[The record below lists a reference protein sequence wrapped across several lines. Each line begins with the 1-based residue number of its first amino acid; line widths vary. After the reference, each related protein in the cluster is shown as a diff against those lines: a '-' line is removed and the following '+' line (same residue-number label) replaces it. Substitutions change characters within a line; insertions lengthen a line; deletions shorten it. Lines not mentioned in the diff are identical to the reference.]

1 MSEQDVLRVA
11 LYSSD
16 RTVRAAV
23 RRAIG
28 TRVAK
33 DLPELVFEEFATPK
47 ALIRAMDKESFDL
60 GIFDGESVPLGGM
73 GLSMQVSDEI
83 PFAPPI
89 VVLVARQA
97 DAWLAAWSRAAAI
110 SPFPVD
116 PIDLP
121 KIVETVIRADL
132 DGSKMPLSSSIPEV
146 IGASSRH
153 EGRASDLPEEI
164 VEN

>member
-1 MSEQDVLRVA
+1 MSEQDVLKVA
-11 LYSSD
+11 LYSSN

-23 RRAIG
+23 RRALG
-28 TRVAK
+28 SRVAK
-33 DLPELVFEEFATPK
+33 DLPEFSFEEFATPK
-47 ALIRAMDKESFDL
+47 ALMRAMDASAFDL

-73 GLSMQVSDEI
+73 GLSMQISDEI
-83 PFAPPI
+83 PYAPPI

-121 KIVETVIRADL
+121 KVVEQVIRADRS
-132 DGSKMPLSSSIPEV
+132 GGEMPLSSSAPEA
-146 IGASSRH
+146 IGGSSRH
-153 EGRASDLPEEI
+153 EEKASDLPEGI
-164 VEN
+164 DQN

>member
-1 MSEQDVLRVA
+1 MSEQDVFRVA

-23 RRAIG
+23 RRALG
-28 TRVAK
+28 SRVAK
-33 DLPELVFEEFATPK
+33 DLPELDFEEFATPK
-47 ALIRAMDKESFDL
+47 ALMRAMDAESFDL

-83 PFAPPI
+83 PYAPPI

-116 PIDLP
+116 PVDLP
-121 KIVETVIRADL
+121 KIVEKVLRADAE
-132 DGSKMPLSSSIPEV
+132 GGKMPLSSSAPEI
-146 IGASSRH
+146 IGGSSRH
-153 EGRASDLPEEI
+153 EGRPSDLPEGI
-164 VEN
+164 VQN